1 MSSILVSTKYV
12 SSERT
17 GHQLDIRLRHLVAE
31 ACRHPVGS
39 PQRQSIFSEIFRLV
53 MQSKKLWR
61 ESSPYYADAL
71 QEMWEYCFL
80 KVDDPEDGYQ
90 PNVCR
95 VTTWLDNRL
104 KKILRRYRDRSR
116 RQLNRYAFTIQFDD
130 GQLLD
135 PVDSLMAPPDSQ
147 FALDMLTHLL
157 NWVTEDPDE
166 ILRSRACAK
175 YPHVNAQ
182 VLLLRRLPPMEQSW
196 TDIAVELDADKTYIA
211 QWYSRYCNPFLRDW
225 GRANGYVDHHQCN

>member
-1 MSSILVSTKYV
+1 MFDVVNVSVSTQRLTAKD
-12 SSERT
+12 T
-17 GHQLDIRLRHLVAE
+17 GHQLDIRLRHLVIE
-31 ACRHPVGS
+31 ACSSPVGS
-39 PQRQSIFSEIFRLV
+39 AERQSAFSEIFRLV
-53 MQSKKLWR
+53 MKSKKLWR

-80 KVDDPEDGYQ
+80 KLDDPEDGYKSD
-90 PNVCR
+90 VCR

-116 RQLNRYAFTIQFDD
+116 RQLDRYAFTIQFDD
-130 GQLLD
+130 GQILD

-157 NWVTEDPDE
+157 NWVSEDPDHS
-166 ILRSRACAK
+166 LRNRVCAK
-175 YPHVNAQ
+175 YPKINAQ
-182 VLLLRRLPPMEQSW
+182 VLLLRRLPPREQSW
-196 TDIAVELDADKTYIA
+196 TDISVELGADKTYIA

-225 GRANGYVDHHQCN
+225 GRIHGYLDN

>member
-1 MSSILVSTKYV
+1 MGSVSILTRSPNLA
-12 SSERT
+12 
-17 GHQLDIRLRHLVAE
+17 GHPLDVRLRYLVAE

-39 PQRQSIFSEIFRLV
+39 PQRQSAFSEIFRLV

-80 KVDDPEDGYQ
+80 KVDDPEDGYR
-90 PNVCR
+90 PDVCR

-116 RQLNRYAFTIQFDD
+116 RQLNRHAFAIQFEG
-130 GQLLD
+130 GQILD

-147 FALDMLTHLL
+147 FALSMLSHLL
-157 NWVTEDPDE
+157 NWVREDPSE
-166 ILRSRACAK
+166 VLRNRVCAK
-175 YPHVNAQ
+175 YPNVNAQ
-182 VLLLRRLPPMEQSW
+182 TLLLRRLPPVEQAW
-196 TDIAVELDADKTYIA
+196 ANIAVELSADKTYIA

-225 GRANGYVDHHQCN
+225 GRTHGYIDSQPD

>member
-1 MSSILVSTKYV
+1 MGSVSVSTKAPCKT
-12 SSERT
+12 E
-17 GHQLDIRLRHLVAE
+17 HPLDVRLRRLVEE

-39 PQRQSIFSEIFRLV
+39 PKRQSAFSEIFRLV

-61 ESSPYYADAL
+61 ESSLYYADAL

-80 KVDDPEDGYQ
+80 KVDDPEDGYK
-90 PNVCR
+90 PEVCR

-116 RQLNRYAFTIQFDD
+116 RQLNRHAFAVQFED
-130 GQLLD
+130 GQILD
-135 PVDSLMAPPDSQ
+135 PVDSLMAPQDSQ

-157 NWVTEDPDE
+157 NWVTKDPDE
-166 ILRSRACAK
+166 VLRSRVCAK
-175 YPHVNAQ
+175 YPNVNAQ
-182 VLLLRRLPPMEQSW
+182 ILLLRRLPPMEQSW
-196 TDIAVELDADKTYIA
+196 ADIAEELGADKTYIA

-225 GRANGYVDHHQCN
+225 GRANGYIDK